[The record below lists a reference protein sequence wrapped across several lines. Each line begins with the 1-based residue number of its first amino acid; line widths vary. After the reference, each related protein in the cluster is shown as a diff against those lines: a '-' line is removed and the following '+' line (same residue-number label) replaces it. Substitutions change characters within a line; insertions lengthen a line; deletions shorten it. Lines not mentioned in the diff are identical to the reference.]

1 MRKLLLMALIGVLL
15 LTFFGCEAEVVT
27 EKIETAT
34 SVEVQNPIEGSLTN
48 ETTIVGKLQASNS
61 AVAVAT
67 VMGAEEI
74 IAVNYEIGDYVEKG
88 DIIVVLDAESSED
101 QAENARLSYMTAKR
115 NYEAVKESL
124 ASAQT
129 NLDRT
134 QKLFDSGVVSQQ
146 QLDGAKLQASSGQL
160 KTVESQMLQAKF
172 AYENAQESVDQTV
185 VEAPISGIISSL
197 NFEES
202 NMATSQNSLVVTD
215 LETLKID
222 LEVTEDVI
230 NRLTPEST
238 AVVSFETVDLEKTG
252 DIVFVNP
259 VADQRTGLYK
269 ISLSVDN
276 SKMNLKSGMFA
287 RVKFSFDNTEAF
299 LIPID
304 AVLSEDANA
313 YVYIVVDNKP
323 SKQVVELGEDDGEIV
338 EILSGITAADLVIVK
353 GQNYINEETDIQV
366 VTGGN

>member
-1 MRKLLLMALIGVLL
+1 MRKLTLIALIGILL
-15 LTFFGCEAEVVT
+15 LTFMGCEAEVAT
-27 EKIETAT
+27 EKVATVT

-48 ETTIVGKLQASNS
+48 ETIIVGKLQASNS
-61 AVAVAT
+61 AMAVAS

-74 IAVNYEIGDYVEKG
+74 VAVNYEVGDYVEKG
-88 DIIVVLDAESSED
+88 DIIVVLDTESSED
-101 QAENARLSYMTAKR
+101 QVENARLSYMTARR

-129 NLDRT
+129 NLERT
-134 QKLFDSGVVSQQ
+134 QQLFDSGVVSQQ
-146 QLDGAKLQASSGQL
+146 QLDGAKLQASTGQL

-185 VEAPISGIISSL
+185 VEAPIGGIISSL

-215 LETLKID
+215 LKTLKID

-230 NRLTPEST
+230 NRLTPDSKALVT
-238 AVVSFETVDLEKTG
+238 FETVEFDKTAE
-252 DIVFVNP
+252 IVFVNP

-269 ISLSVDN
+269 VSLSVDN
-276 SKMNLKSGMFA
+276 AEMTLKPGMFA
-287 RVKFSFDNTEAF
+287 RVKFSFENAQF
-299 LIPID
+299 FIIPID
-304 AVLSEDANA
+304 AVLSDDGQAFV
-313 YVYIVVDNKP
+313 YVVLDNKP
-323 SKQVVELGEDDGEIV
+323 MKQIVELGEDDGEVV
-338 EILSGITAADLVIVK
+338 EILSGITIENLVIVK
-353 GQNYINEETDIQV
+353 GQNYISEETDIQV